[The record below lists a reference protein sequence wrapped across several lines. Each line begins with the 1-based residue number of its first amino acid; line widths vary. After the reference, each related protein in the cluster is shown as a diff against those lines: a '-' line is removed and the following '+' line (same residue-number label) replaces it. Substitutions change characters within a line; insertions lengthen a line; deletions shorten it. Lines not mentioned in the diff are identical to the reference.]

1 MNKKGR
7 ELWQLMLAI
16 LALAVIVIVLIY
28 LVLGSS
34 FISEKLKLLLPN
46 FLLPKQPA
54 QTDSQKFR
62 YSLTEDKI
70 EYFTGKQW
78 KEFPPENKITAGGKE
93 VIHTI
98 LHTSILENYYNVN
111 ENTPITFPL
120 EQETRNNNQGWQYYP
135 KQFTIVEM
143 SRQDEG
149 NVKIN
154 YGFTDNGVRTNYLKL
169 TQLDSLLIRETSPGY
184 AKKAGDI
191 IDSKISIILTSP
203 VGSPYSPETRMHLEN
218 INNLPVSNLKTF
230 EQWQTASN
238 IQLSEEYE
246 LRTQGQTSQ
255 DTLTLRLY
263 YKKAPTEIFL
273 AIRATQR
280 TSVSPSELTDK
291 YREQLSEDSDWFLD
305 LIEIEARTT
314 SNEEYAPFIDYFEI
328 DKPELEIIQ
337 KTKQWRDSS
346 LKTPYEIEY
355 QNDKTIV
362 VCAEKISNYLLVDL
376 EEEVAKTAQC

>member
-7 ELWQLMLAI
+7 ALWQLMLAI

-34 FISEKLKLLLPN
+34 FISETLKLLLPN
-46 FLLPKQPA
+46 FLHPKQPA

-135 KQFTIVEM
+135 KKFTIVEM

-238 IQLSEEYE
+238 IQLSEEY
-246 LRTQGQTSQ
+246 
-255 DTLTLRLY
+255 
-263 YKKAPTEIFL
+263 
-273 AIRATQR
+273 
-280 TSVSPSELTDK
+280 
-291 YREQLSEDSDWFLD
+291 
-305 LIEIEARTT
+305 
-314 SNEEYAPFIDYFEI
+314 APFIDYFEI
-328 DKPELEIIQ
+328 DKPEFEIIQ